1 MWISA
6 LSRTAVFVTLS
17 GDTQDLCEA
26 EHVGGTEFLLLSN
39 VQGAGISAIHECADN
54 TGTVDLDL
62 VCSVSLLL
70 DHTRLVICDSSSEI
84 VACGGLSTSCARI
97 CVFFRLM
104 VSRKF

>member
-1 MWISA
+1 MGISA

-39 VQGAGISAIHECADN
+39 VQGAGISAIHIHECADN

-84 VACGGLSTSCARI
+84 V
-97 CVFFRLM
+97 V
-104 VSRKF
+104 